1 MPYCDIYCE
10 FTITLC
16 NLNATRK
23 KEINTA
29 ILTLL
34 VSIWQYLSP
43 KTCQN
48 YSIFRYLS
56 AILSYS

>member
-23 KEINTA
+23 QENNTA

-34 VSIWQYLSP
+34 VSIWQCLNL